1 MNSNP
6 QGVPDDQQ
14 NILFFIRRA
23 ERRRREAAAARGE
36 EEVTNVDLIDILI
49 KALSMSPEFKL
60 RDVLVPLCL
69 ILTFNVGLLLGV
81 F

>member
-36 EEVTNVDLIDILI
+36 EEVTNVDLIDIL
-49 KALSMSPEFKL
+49 FKSL
-60 RDVLVPLCL
+60 YVSKV
-69 ILTFNVGLLLGV
+69 
-81 F
+81 

>member
-1 MNSNP
+1 M
-6 QGVPDDQQ
+6 
-14 NILFFIRRA
+14 
-23 ERRRREAAAARGE
+23 
-36 EEVTNVDLIDILI
+36 DLIDILI

-60 RDVLVPLCL
+60 RDVLLPLCL

>member
-1 MNSNP
+1 MISDD
-6 QGVPDDQQ
+6 QIVPDDQQ
-14 NILFFIRRA
+14 NILFLIRRA

-49 KALSMSPEFKL
+49 KSLLMSPEFKL
-60 RDVLVPLCL
+60 RDVLLPLCL
-69 ILTFNVGLLLGV
+69 IMIFNVGLFLGV